1 MRPYTVTRFKKQ
13 VERPDQFFAWAE
25 TLPPHLMYEVVAFVC
40 RARGSNLF
48 FTKPYAAHIKRKDTE
63 YRQVIKELLSL

>member
-1 MRPYTVTRFKKQ
+1 MKPYTVTRFKKQ

-40 RARGSNLF
+40 RARRDLL
-48 FTKPYAAHIKRKDTE
+48 FTKPYAAHVKRKGTE